1 MFMLTPGR
9 FSIEKNEEQKC
20 STCLCASSLPF
31 SCAHACVMCD
41 PGPHYCQL
49 GLVRMAQWEA
59 GQSRY
64 KLTSLSTASP
74 PIESIFSSA
83 SMQKAQESVHRRLAT
98 TKHFDLQYSV
108 VLMHA
113 HDNIRTAVILL
124 SPLSRICNC
133 FFRRCVQFSCP
144 FSTLSYSKGAF
155 LWGDPDQIMVH
166 QREPMNR
173 L

>member
-1 MFMLTPGR
+1 MFDLLVRVVTTVLL
-9 FSIEKNEEQKC
+9 C
-20 STCLCASSLPF
+20 S
-31 SCAHACVMCD
+31 CD
-41 PGPHYCQL
+41 PGPHYFQL

-59 GQSRY
+59 GQCRY

-133 FFRRCVQFSCP
+133 FFLRCLQFSCP
-144 FSTLSYSKGAF
+144 FYTVRVGSFGVILIRSWCIKG
-155 LWGDPDQIMVH
+155 
-166 QREPMNR
+166 NR
-173 L
+173 

>member
-1 MFMLTPGR
+1 MFDLLVRVVTTVL
-9 FSIEKNEEQKC
+9 SC
-20 STCLCASSLPF
+20 SCLCYVRPRATVS
-31 SCAHACVMCD
+31 
-41 PGPHYCQL
+41 L
-49 GLVRMAQWEA
+49 GLCVWRSGKRARVA
-59 GQSRY
+59 ISSRHCPLQVHQL
-64 KLTSLSTASP
+64 KAF
-74 PIESIFSSA
+74 FSSA

-133 FFRRCVQFSCP
+133 FFLRCQQFSCP
-144 FSTLSYSKGAF
+144 FSTLLYSKGGF
-155 LWGDPDQIMVH
+155 LWSDPDQIMVH

>member
-9 FSIEKNEEQKC
+9 CRLRRTRNKNVRPAC
-20 STCLCASSLPF
+20 ARRHYRSLVLMLVLCATQGLTAVS
-31 SCAHACVMCD
+31 
-41 PGPHYCQL
+41 L
-49 GLVRMAQWEA
+49 GLCVWRSGKRARVA
-59 GQSRY
+59 ISSRHCPLQVHQL
-64 KLTSLSTASP
+64 KAF
-74 PIESIFSSA
+74 FSSA
-83 SMQKAQESVHRRLAT
+83 SMQKAQESVHRRLAS

-133 FFRRCVQFSCP
+133 FFLRCLQFSCP
-144 FSTLSYSKGAF
+144 FSTLLYSKGGF
-155 LWGDPDQIMVH
+155 LWSDPDQIMVH

>member
-1 MFMLTPGR
+1 MFDLLVRVVTTVLLLAWANR
-9 FSIEKNEEQKC
+9 
-20 STCLCASSLPF
+20 STVL
-31 SCAHACVMCD
+31 
-41 PGPHYCQL
+41 YCQL

-133 FFRRCVQFSCP
+133 FFLRCLQFSCP
-144 FSTLSYSKGAF
+144 FSTLLYSKGGF
-155 LWGDPDQIMVH
+155 LWSDPDQIMVH

>member
-9 FSIEKNEEQKC
+9 CRLRRTRNKNVRPAC
-20 STCLCASSLPF
+20 ARRHYRSLVLMLVLCATQG
-31 SCAHACVMCD
+31 H
-41 PGPHYCQL
+41 CQL

-133 FFRRCVQFSCP
+133 FFLRCLQFSCP
-144 FSTLSYSKGAF
+144 FSTLLYSKGGF
-155 LWGDPDQIMVH
+155 LWSDPDQIMVH